1 MIGEIWTYKA
11 TKPSDKLEK
20 VRPILIIG
28 DDKENGL
35 KFIDINYVISEL
47 PKDIKEEFKQ
57 KYKEYQE
64 SIINNIN

>member
-57 KYKEYQE
+57 KYKKNQE